1 MYACKLVKNIWLHS
15 ARRTEAIIASSH
27 FGNMLLVHAWHSKLS
42 AVSLLD
48 AAIFLSLFIWSCY
61 LVLIAVSVGMMSRS
75 SSAHLPLLLQLVV
88 VFNELFSKTL
98 VGGYES
104 LRPARFLTTLAMLM
118 LPMKILTRNACFWD
132 IFKAESPNCLDGLL
146 DRHLSLGHQKCY
158 HKCRRPTAK
167 NKRSDMLNWSS
178 FFKCLSNWNQLSS
191 NADYRHA

>member
-1 MYACKLVKNIWLHS
+1 
-15 ARRTEAIIASSH
+15 
-27 FGNMLLVHAWHSKLS
+27 MLLVHAWHSKLS

-48 AAIFLSLFIWSCY
+48 VAILLSLFIWSCY
-61 LVLIAVSVGMMSRS
+61 LVLIGVGMLSRS

-104 LRPARFLTTLAMLM
+104 LRPARFLSSLAML
-118 LPMKILTRNACFWD
+118 LFPMRILKRNACFRD

-158 HKCRRPTAK
+158 HKCRRPTAM

-178 FFKCLSNWNQLSS
+178 FLKCLSN
-191 NADYRHA
+191 